1 MMKTSKVLVVI
12 PFALLAACGQ
22 ASEEKVYGPED
33 YKHFSSYFL
42 MDESAANEMSA
53 DGGTALVAP
62 ATSDPNAAI
71 LIAKALP
78 GDATGAALTA
88 PTKNSPGVPIA
99 D

>member
-1 MMKTSKVLVVI
+1 MTKATKALVAI
-12 PFALLAACGQ
+12 SCALLAACGQ

-71 LIAKALP
+71 LTAKALP